1 VPPARAARLRRP
13 LGPWNAPSNAVSIQR
28 FIASRQEK
36 SCGFTRGRDR
46 VRVATILARKKL
58 GFTLAGFAS

>member
-1 VPPARAARLRRP
+1 LECA
-13 LGPWNAPSNAVSIQR
+13 IQR
-28 FIASRQEK
+28 GLDPEVYCVAPGEVVRLY
-36 SCGFTRGRDR
+36 RGRDR